1 MIDIRK
7 ASDGDACA
15 LQAIY
20 QQCIVTAAW
29 QTRAATA
36 IPDFASVSID
46 ETIWVAVDADQQVLA
61 LLAVQDAGAY
71 VHHLY
76 VDPQAQGQGLGKA
89 LLLHL
94 QSYLA
99 FPWRLKCV
107 AENHDA
113 LKFYQ
118 HLGWQEIEQGHS
130 EDGVYWLLE
139 HTGPL

>member
-1 MIDIRK
+1 MIHIRK

-20 QQCIVTAAW
+20 QQCVITAVW
-29 QTRAATA
+29 QTRSAEN
-36 IPDFASVSID
+36 IPDFTSASIG
-46 ETIWVAVDADQQVLA
+46 ETVWVAVDATDQAVA
-61 LLAVQDAGAY
+61 LVAVQDAGAY
-71 VHHLY
+71 IHHLY
-76 VDPQAQGQGLGKA
+76 VDPEAQGQGMGKA
-89 LLLHL
+89 LLQHL
-94 QSYLA
+94 QTYLA

-139 HTGPL
+139 HTGLL